1 MAKGKAAKVT
11 AYHKGGQI
19 IQEKAELQVQKAC
32 TEYVI
37 GDI

>member
-1 MAKGKAAKVT
+1 MAKGKATKVT

-19 IQEKAELQVQKAC
+19 LQEKAKLQVQKAC
-32 TEYVI
+32 NEYVI